1 MLSWL
6 RTWRESLN
14 KTTKGVFSSSTSSP
28 SRPTHSRV
36 GPPNIGSV
44 VIAVP
49 DANGAMIVGPIK
61 SFDGRYG
68 IIPVID
74 DFISGKSI
82 MCASPLTVYS
92 NTTFHLLVGLT
103 PKERYARVTP
113 PRFMVGAKRRLTK
126 DLSQA
131 EYLAKVNIGLA
142 KHMASLGVPADNK
155 TDTKDK
161 TTV

>member
-14 KTTKGVFSSSTSSP
+14 KTTNGVFSKDTSSP
-28 SRPTHSRV
+28 SRPTHTRV
-36 GPPNIGSV
+36 GPPNVGAV
-44 VIAVP
+44 VIAIP

-68 IIPVID
+68 IIPIID

-82 MCASPLTVYS
+82 MCASPLTVYAP
-92 NTTFHLLVGLT
+92 TTFQLLVGLT

-142 KHMASLGVPADNK
+142 KYLASQGVNLEENQESHNTA
-155 TDTKDK
+155 
-161 TTV
+161 TV